1 MNKISISNKRSAS
14 LLVCLAFVVNMMSC
28 NFSKDTFVSFKN
40 DDKDKTSVS
49 EDTINLTDA
58 LRDYFVSTNDLGL
71 QDDMGLSEEKYQEL
85 LNRNFGTCS
94 ENNSYTSEE
103 IYKQIED
110 NTSKYIL
117 ENKNYNDCFSD
128 YYYNNR
134 HFATKYGLNIEG
146 ENLIK
151 VKDQIIKTLKSN
163 IDFIMKNG
171 DASNIHNYRNLKI
184 VLVDGFS
191 RSDIGNSTF
200 ADYNSKDD
208 VIRINISLL
217 VNDMNSID
225 DVLARI
231 DEVVSHEL
239 RHVEQGICADE
250 KGKKEEALV
259 VDDEYFNILGEASAE
274 SSLVNLGIFTK
285 KDEEPDMF
293 YYTYPEYRDLEN
305 QMFLCSIFD
314 NSKTLDEY
322 YDAIRKHDN
331 NRILE
336 FLGATTLEE
345 KRELLRMIYAI
356 NSMNYR
362 TIYLRSLTNKS
373 SGYDDNDIYKMTDNI
388 KYLYYITI
396 MKYSLRSLINY
407 NLESIDYSLEL
418 AGLNDNVLLNSKNN
432 KNNVGFDELKG
443 DTNVV
448 LGKNNKFTKNNKL
461 SLEENVFLYYLIMSN
476 LVNGSYMET
485 NEVRSYYSNFLD
497 EYESIKKSYFKI
509 LSSIYKVDV
518 STIEAMFLSY
528 NDSEINYE
536 LGCYYG
542 NMIGDGEF
550 NDMVVEHQDLIKG
563 LLEKFTKLKY
573 TAFLKYREIKEERY
587 MENDSV
593 EVIEDV
599 INSKNTCA
607 NYTVRTGK

>member
-1 MNKISISNKRSAS
+1 MSKRSISNKKCAS
-14 LLVCLAFVVNMMSC
+14 LLVCLALVINMMSC
-28 NFSKDTFVSFKN
+28 NFSKDTFVSFKT
-40 DDKDKTSVS
+40 DDKDKTSIS

-85 LNRNFGTCS
+85 LSRNFSTCS
-94 ENNSYTSEE
+94 EKNSYTSEE

-110 NTSKYIL
+110 NTSKFVL

-128 YYYNNR
+128 YYYINHR
-134 HFATKYGLNIEG
+134 FITKYGLNIEG
-146 ENLIK
+146 EDLLK
-151 VKDQIIKTLKSN
+151 VKNQIIKTIKNN
-163 IDFIMKNG
+163 IDFIVKNG

-208 VIRINISLL
+208 VIRINVSLL

-225 DVLARI
+225 DVLVRI

-239 RHVEQGICADE
+239 RHAEQGVCADE
-250 KGKKEEALV
+250 KDKKEEALV
-259 VDDEYFNILGEASAE
+259 VDDEHFNLLCEASAE
-274 SSLVNLGIFTK
+274 SSLVNLGIFSK
-285 KDEEPDMF
+285 KDEEPDAF
-293 YYTYPEYRDLEN
+293 YYTYPEYRNLEN

-314 NSKTLDEY
+314 NAKTLNEY

-345 KRELLRMIYAI
+345 KRDLLRMIYAI

-362 TIYLRSLTNKS
+362 TSYLRNLTNKS
-373 SGYDDNDIYKMTDNI
+373 SDYDDNDIYKMTDNI

-418 AGLNDNVLLNSKNN
+418 AGLNDNVLLSGKNSKNN
-432 KNNVGFDELKG
+432 VRFDDFRK
-443 DTNVV
+443 DTDTV
-448 LGKNNKFTKNNKL
+448 LGRNNGLAKDNKL
-461 SLEENVFLYYLIMSN
+461 SLEENVFLYYLVVSN
-476 LVNGSYMET
+476 LVNDSYMET
-485 NEVRSYYSNFLD
+485 NEVRSYYASFLD
-497 EYESIKKSYFKI
+497 EYASIKKSYFKI

-518 STIEAMFLSY
+518 GTIETMFLSY
-528 NDSEINYE
+528 NDSEVNFE

-542 NMIGDGEF
+542 NMIGDEEF
-550 NDMVVEHQDLIKG
+550 SDMLWEHQDLIKG
-563 LLEKFTKLKY
+563 VLEKFPKLKY
-573 TAFLKYREIKEERY
+573 TAFLKYREIKEGRY
-587 MENDSV
+587 LENDSV

-599 INSKNTCA
+599 INSKNTYA